1 MLSSIPYHQK
11 GTNAQGF
18 DTADD
23 HHARSAMV
31 GISNPHRYRTGNTFR
46 GLFQGMGKN
55 YIHPN
60 QFFRTL
66 YFTLQESP
74 GNKLFHFWDRTDPI
88 KGITVNRGTLA
99 LPNPSPITTDL
110 LATVF
115 LSRLGST
122 ALPAPGDASWFVMNA
137 PGGR

>member
-1 MLSSIPYHQK
+1 
-11 GTNAQGF
+11 
-18 DTADD
+18 
-23 HHARSAMV
+23 
-31 GISNPHRYRTGNTFR
+31 
-46 GLFQGMGKN
+46 LFEVEGHQGMGVHAHN
-55 YIHPN
+55 ELFGASYTDATNGCISV
-60 QFFRTL
+60 
-66 YFTLQESP
+66 ESSTMEV
-74 GNKLFHFWDRTDPI
+74 FHFWDRTDPI